1 MKIYCITGN
10 PDIEIG
16 LKLAGC
22 QGITIKENDSIEDK
36 IKQVIEN
43 KEIGILVI
51 SKSIYEKE
59 TEMIDKIKF
68 SKKVPLITII

>member
-1 MKIYCITGN
+1 MKIYCITEN

-51 SKSIYEKE
+51 RVYMKKKQKWLIKLNLVKKSH
-59 TEMIDKIKF
+59 
-68 SKKVPLITII
+68 L